1 VDIGGL
7 DFIADVYARNIKTN
21 PGRPDSDGSR
31 ARAFLASKGY
41 TLGSDEVMSQRLVH
55 LVDDAKRNELM
66 IIYLE
71 DLSPMKLT
79 AADVAPG
86 GKAAGE
92 WEKIS
97 AGLLDRALKN
107 MKISR

>member
-1 VDIGGL
+1 MSSIVLRFGQ
-7 DFIADVYARNIKTN
+7 
-21 PGRPDSDGSR
+21 PESDGSR
-31 ARAFLASKGY
+31 ARAFLASKSY

-55 LVDDAKRNELM
+55 LIDDAKRTELM

-79 AADVAPG
+79 AAVLAPG
-86 GKAAGE
+86 GRAAGQ

-97 AGLLDRALKN
+97 AGLLERATRNL
-107 MKISR
+107 KISQ